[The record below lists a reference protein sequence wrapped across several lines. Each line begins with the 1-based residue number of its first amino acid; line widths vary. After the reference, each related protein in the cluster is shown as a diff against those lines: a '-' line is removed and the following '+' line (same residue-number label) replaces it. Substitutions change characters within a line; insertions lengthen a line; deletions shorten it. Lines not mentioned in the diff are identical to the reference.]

1 MYVGLGPN
9 AAWLFG
15 REFAIPVS
23 RRNASIHEDVAA
35 GDELTIFT
43 PDGEVLWQGKLKWRR
58 QGWFG
63 HTTLVPKEVGKQW
76 VDWFHMSPPLKAR
89 LTK

>member
-1 MYVGLGPN
+1 MDGWISTFWEQGMEEYPRLIFQDEVFTEGSQ
-9 AAWLFG
+9 WM
-15 REFAIPVS
+15 REGM
-23 RRNASIHEDVAA
+23 HDVAA

-63 HTTLVPKEVGKQW
+63 HTTLVPKKW
-76 VDWFHMSPPLKAR
+76 VISG
-89 LTK
+89 